1 MIGTRVGPY
10 EITAKLGEGGMGEVY
25 RATDSKL
32 KREVAIKVL
41 PAAFTADPE
50 RLARFEREAQ
60 LLAQLHHPHIASIFG
75 LEESGGVRALVME
88 LVDGPTLAERL
99 AQGPL
104 PVEEALAIARQIAEA
119 LEAAHE
125 RGIVHRD
132 LKPQNIKT
140 ALDTLTGAGG
150 TVKVLDFGLAK
161 AMDSAGGSSSADP
174 ARSPTLMN
182 SPTLTAAGTQL
193 GVILGTAAYMAPEQA
208 RGGAVDKR
216 ADIWAF
222 GVVLYEML
230 AGGSLFAGDTV
241 TDTLA
246 GVLKTEID
254 FSRLP
259 ASLPPELR
267 RLLRRCLERNPK
279 NRLHDIGD
287 ARLMLDEI
295 AGGQS
300 EAGAAAAPAATPVP
314 AWKGLLPWAVAIAGI
329 GLGIAGFVGSQSA
342 APAVEST
349 LRTTRFTIPAPGV
362 GEIDGYPA
370 LSPDGRSIAFVF
382 VPERDVPRLWLHS
395 FDTGKSRQVPAS
407 EYGGEPFWSPDSRH
421 LGFVAAGK
429 LKRIE
434 LASDLV
440 QTVAAASD
448 ARGATWSESGEIFFA
463 PTSTAG
469 LFRVAATGG
478 EVRALSQANR
488 GEQSHRFPW
497 VLPGGKALVYFEL
510 GGPRAGIHWLAIE
523 GGENKRL
530 TSDNSRAIFDRRGYL
545 LWVRNGTLVAQPF
558 DSARGELTG
567 QAFVLAEQ
575 IGLDGQKVGLNWF
588 GAAEGVVAYR
598 TGVST
603 TTQLRWMD
611 RRGSP
616 LGEVTTPGDFG
627 EPALTADGERVVVT
641 KGSDETGTS
650 QVIWIFDTA
659 GQDRGLRLSFE
670 GHVSTP
676 VWSADQQSVY
686 YTTERDGER
695 RIVAKR
701 ADGSGAEEVVL
712 QGGGSYWVGSPSP
725 REPLLVI
732 EGSDAQ
738 SGYRLWL
745 LPLDGEGR
753 PRPFQHQSG
762 GSQAHAA
769 FSPDGR
775 LLAYSSDE
783 SGLPEVYVQPV
794 EGSGVRWQVS
804 THGGDLA
811 LWRADGKELYYV
823 GLDRMLRAVPVE
835 SLAPFTFGEAQ
846 ELFPL
851 RIPQLAVTGNRS
863 VYAPTTDGQRF
874 LTLDFMRE
882 ESDPG
887 IHVILGWSVPDEA
900 KTP

>member
-1 MIGTRVGPY
+1 
-10 EITAKLGEGGMGEVY
+10 
-25 RATDSKL
+25 
-32 KREVAIKVL
+32 
-41 PAAFTADPE
+41 
-50 RLARFEREAQ
+50 
-60 LLAQLHHPHIASIFG
+60 
-75 LEESGGVRALVME
+75 
-88 LVDGPTLAERL
+88 
-99 AQGPL
+99 
-104 PVEEALAIARQIAEA
+104 
-119 LEAAHE
+119 
-125 RGIVHRD
+125 
-132 LKPQNIKT
+132 
-140 ALDTLTGAGG
+140 
-150 TVKVLDFGLAK
+150 VKVLDFGLAK
-161 AMDSAGGSSSADP
+161 AMDSAAGSSAADA

-230 AGGSLFAGDTV
+230 VGRSLFAGDTV

-259 ASLPPELR
+259 AALPPELR

-279 NRLHDIGD
+279 NRLHDIAD

-300 EAGAAAAPAATPVP
+300 EAVAAAPAATPVP
-314 AWKGLLPWAVAIAGI
+314 AW
-329 GLGIAGFVGSQSA
+329 
-342 APAVEST
+342 
-349 LRTTRFTIPAPGV
+349 PAPGV
-362 GEIDGYPA
+362 GEIDGFPA
-370 LSPDGRSIAFVF
+370 LSPDGRSIAFIF

-440 QTVAAASD
+440 QTIAAASD

-463 PTSTAG
+463 PTSSAG

-478 EVRALSQANR
+478 EVRALSQVDR

-497 VLPGGKALVYFEL
+497 LLPGGKALVYFEL
-510 GGPRAGIHWLAIE
+510 AGPRAGIHWLAIE
-523 GGENKRL
+523 GGENKLL

-558 DSARGELTG
+558 DPERGELRG

-575 IGLDGQKVGLNWF
+575 IGLDAQKAGLNWF
-588 GAAEGVVAYR
+588 GAAQGVVSYR

-603 TTQLRWMD
+603 TTQLRWLD

-616 LGEVTTPGDFG
+616 LGAVTTSGAFG
-627 EPALTADGERVVVT
+627 EPALTVDGTRVVAT
-641 KGSDETGTS
+641 KASGQTGLDR
-650 QVIWIFDTA
+650 VVWIFDTA
-659 GQDRGLRLSFE
+659 GLDRGRRLSFE
-670 GHVSTP
+670 GEVSTP

-686 YTTERDGER
+686 YTTEHDGER

-701 ADGSGAEEVVL
+701 ADGSGAEEVIL
-712 QGGGSYWVGSPSP
+712 QGGNYWVGSPSP
-725 REPLLVI
+725 REPLLVL

-745 LPLDGEGR
+745 LPLDGER
-753 PRPFQHQSG
+753 RLRPFQHQSA

-804 THGGDLA
+804 TGGGDLA

-823 GLDRMLRAVPVE
+823 GLDRVLRAVPVT
-835 SLAPFTFGEAQ
+835 SLAPFTFGEAV
-846 ELFPL
+846 ELFAL

-863 VYAPTTDGQRF
+863 AYAPTADGQRF
-874 LTLDFMRE
+874 LTLDLMRE

-887 IHVILGWSVPDEA
+887 IHVILDWSAPAEA